1 MYKIEEIT
9 DHDSLNS
16 FYEINELEIS
26 DDEPVGTD
34 ALKSWKISYCDEDIG
49 CGVEDRGEEGCGV
62 EDRGE
67 EGRGGEDSSKDSC
80 GGESVE
86 GVIAGAATLAARQ
99 GEYILDGIAVDS
111 KHRGEFLGTKLLDKV
126 VGEIK
131 ARGGSR
137 LFLVA
142 RAPEFFR
149 AYGFRIVARDDAPMF
164 FECFGCEQYN
174 VKCFPEV
181 MRYDIL

>member
-1 MYKIEEIT
+1 MYKIEEIK

-34 ALKSWKISYCDEDIG
+34 ALKSWKIIYCDEDTG
-49 CGVEDRGEEGCGV
+49 CGGEDRGEEGCG
-62 EDRGE
+62 
-67 EGRGGEDSSKDSC
+67 
-80 GGESVE
+80 GESVE
-86 GVIAGAATLAARQ
+86 EVIAGAATLAARQ

>member
-34 ALKSWKISYCDEDIG
+34 ALKSWKIIYCDEDTG
-49 CGVEDRGEEGCGV
+49 CSGEDRG
-62 EDRGE
+62 
-67 EGRGGEDSSKDSC
+67 KDSC
-80 GGESVE
+80 GGEDRGVEGCCGESVE